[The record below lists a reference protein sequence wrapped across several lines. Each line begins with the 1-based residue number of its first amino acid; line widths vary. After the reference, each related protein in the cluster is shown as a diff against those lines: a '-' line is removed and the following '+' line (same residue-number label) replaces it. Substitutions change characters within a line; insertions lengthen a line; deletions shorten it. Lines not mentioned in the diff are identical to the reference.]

1 MLNKKFI
8 INLMGSVLMFESLF
22 MLLCG
27 GVALMYGE
35 GDFSVLLISSL
46 ITFLVGVVS
55 WFPTRNVSTDLIKRE
70 GFIVVSLVWVLMS
83 VFGALP
89 YVIGGYIP
97 SYTDAFF
104 ETISGF
110 TTTGASIL
118 TDIEALPHG
127 ILFWRSM
134 THFIGGMGIIVLA
147 IAIMPY
153 FGFGG
158 MQLYNAEASGVTNE
172 KLHPRITQT
181 AKSFWGIYVGLV
193 LLQTVVMLFGGM
205 NLFESLCHSFGTLAS
220 GGFSPKN
227 TSIAEYSPFI
237 QYVVILFMILAGTNF
252 TIHYF
257 ILNGKWSRIKSNS
270 ELWVFLSI
278 IGVATVIIALFLNMG
293 EKYALERAFR
303 SAMFQVVSILTT
315 TGFVTDDYTAWPQY
329 LSFII
334 FMLMF
339 SGGCAGSTAG
349 GIKVMRHNIL
359 FRNSMLE
366 FRRMTHPQG
375 IIPLRIGGKVIP
387 KEVVFTVLAFVI
399 LYIIIFVIASLVL
412 TFMGLSWESAMGA
425 SATCMAGIGPG
436 FGEIGNPVG
445 NFALTPMAGK
455 WLLSFLMLLGR
466 LELFSFLIL
475 FSPEFWRNH

>member
-1 MLNKKFI
+1 
-8 INLMGSVLMFESLF
+8 
-22 MLLCG
+22 
-27 GVALMYGE
+27 
-35 GDFSVLLISSL
+35 
-46 ITFLVGVVS
+46 
-55 WFPTRNVSTDLIKRE
+55 
-70 GFIVVSLVWVLMS
+70 
-83 VFGALP
+83 
-89 YVIGGYIP
+89 
-97 SYTDAFF
+97 
-104 ETISGF
+104 
-110 TTTGASIL
+110 
-118 TDIEALPHG
+118 
-127 ILFWRSM
+127 
-134 THFIGGMGIIVLA
+134 
-147 IAIMPY
+147 
-153 FGFGG
+153 
-158 MQLYNAEASGVTNE
+158 
-172 KLHPRITQT
+172 
-181 AKSFWGIYVGLV
+181 
-193 LLQTVVMLFGGM
+193 LQTVVMLFGGM

-349 GIKVMRHNIL
+349 GMKVMRHNIL